1 MGDLPVMSREAL
13 MELSKERRVAIVL
26 FQAQTVARQEKR
38 IEELETRLNA
48 NSSNSNQP
56 PSSDSPYQKPVKP
69 SGKKGQPGA
78 KKGHQGHRQQ
88 MLEAKKPD
96 LSNLPLA
103 PVDAAPML
111 SSSLFRPTSTS
122 SCRT

>member
-38 IEELETRLNA
+38 IEDLETRLNA

-88 MLEAKKPD
+88 MLEAKETRLVEP
-96 LSNLPLA
+96 A
-103 PVDAAPML
+103 PCPCGCGTYAELEP
-111 SSSLFRPTSTS
+111 F
-122 SCRT
+122 